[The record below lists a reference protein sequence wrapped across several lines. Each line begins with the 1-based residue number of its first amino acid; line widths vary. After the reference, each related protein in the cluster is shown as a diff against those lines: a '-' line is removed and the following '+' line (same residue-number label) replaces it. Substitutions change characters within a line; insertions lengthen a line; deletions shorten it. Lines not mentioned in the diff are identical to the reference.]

1 MLRRTPMT
9 RRNAPEARAAQRAAE
24 RAATLAAPFTA
35 TLRPLHTARMGRCDG
50 VAVAVPKED
59 VLTSEAYRRAV
70 RGLECMRCGH
80 PPRSQFCHTDEGKG
94 TGIKTDDRKG
104 WAGCGPHDGT
114 PGCHH
119 FVGTSGTLPKAERRA
134 EDARLAAKTRE
145 TLRARGLWPK
155 SVPEWSEE

>member
-1 MLRRTPMT
+1 MSFAARWTPPPKM
-9 RRNAPEARAAQRAAE
+9 RDLEPPPAPTVRPIARGVYAPVGVSAAA
-24 RAATLAAPFTA
+24 
-35 TLRPLHTARMGRCDG
+35 
-50 VAVAVPKED
+50 PKED

-70 RGLECMRCGH
+70 RGLECMRCGY

-94 TGIKTDDRKG
+94 AGIKTDDRKG

-155 SVPEWSEE
+155 GVPEWSEA

>member
-1 MLRRTPMT
+1 MTFGRPTLKQLRAQRVKQR
-9 RRNAPEARAAQRAAE
+9 RRNLKTLATTPSRALGRATYSGTTAAPE
-24 RAATLAAPFTA
+24 
-35 TLRPLHTARMGRCDG
+35 
-50 VAVAVPKED
+50 PKED

-94 TGIKTDDRKG
+94 TGIKTDDRRG
-104 WAGCGPHDGT
+104 WAGCGPHDGLA
-114 PGCHH
+114 GCHH

-155 SVPEWSEE
+155 NVPEWSEA

>member
-1 MLRRTPMT
+1 MT
-9 RRNAPEARAAQRAAE
+9 FARPTAAQLERKRATQRRRNLKALATTPSRALGRAVYGG
-24 RAATLAAPFTA
+24 TTAAPA
-35 TLRPLHTARMGRCDG
+35 
-50 VAVAVPKED
+50 PKED

-94 TGIKTDDRKG
+94 TGIKTDDRRG
-104 WAGCGPHDGT
+104 WAGCGPHDGQ
-114 PGCHH
+114 PGCHYL
-119 FVGTSGTLPKAERRA
+119 VGTSGTLPKAERRA

>member
-1 MLRRTPMT
+1 MTFSRPTQQQRQRESAARR
-9 RRNAPEARAAQRAAE
+9 RRNLKALATPSRALVRG
-24 RAATLAAPFTA
+24 TYTGTTAAP
-35 TLRPLHTARMGRCDG
+35 
-50 VAVAVPKED
+50 VPKED

-70 RGLECMRCGH
+70 RGLECMRCGY

-94 TGIKTDDRKG
+94 AGIKTDDRRG
-104 WAGCGPHDGT
+104 WAGCGPHDGLA
-114 PGCHH
+114 GCHH

-155 SVPEWSEE
+155 SVPEWSEV

>member
-1 MLRRTPMT
+1 MTFGGPTLKQRRAQRVKQR
-9 RRNAPEARAAQRAAE
+9 RRNLKALATPSRALVRGVYAG
-24 RAATLAAPFTA
+24 TTAAPA
-35 TLRPLHTARMGRCDG
+35 
-50 VAVAVPKED
+50 PKED

-94 TGIKTDDRKG
+94 TGIKTDDRRG
-104 WAGCGPHDGT
+104 WAGCGPHDGQ

>member
-1 MLRRTPMT
+1 MSFAARWTPPPKM
-9 RRNAPEARAAQRAAE
+9 RDLEPPPAPTVRPIARGVYAPVGVSAAA
-24 RAATLAAPFTA
+24 
-35 TLRPLHTARMGRCDG
+35 
-50 VAVAVPKED
+50 PKED

-70 RGLECMRCGH
+70 RGLECKRGGERRH
-80 PPRSQFCHTDEGKG
+80 GQSSHTHEGTG
-94 TGIKTDDRKG
+94 AGIKTDDRRG

-155 SVPEWSEE
+155 NVPEWSEE

>member
-1 MLRRTPMT
+1 MT
-9 RRNAPEARAAQRAAE
+9 FSRPDYAAIRAAQRAANM
-24 RAATLAAPFTA
+24 AAPFVA
-35 TLRPLHTARMGRCDG
+35 TVRPIVRG
-50 VAVAVPKED
+50 VYAPVTVSAAPAPKEGA
-59 VLTSEAYRRAV
+59 LTSEAYRRAV
-70 RGLECMRCGH
+70 RGLECMRCGY

-94 TGIKTDDRKG
+94 AGIKTDDRKG

-155 SVPEWSEE
+155 GVPEWSEA

>member
-1 MLRRTPMT
+1 MFKRPS
-9 RRNAPEARAAQRAAE
+9 PEAWAAE
-24 RAATLAAPFTA
+24 RAAKKAANLAVLCTPSRALTPGTYAGTTAAP
-35 TLRPLHTARMGRCDG
+35 
-50 VAVAVPKED
+50 VPKED

-70 RGLECMRCGH
+70 RGLECMRCGY

-94 TGIKTDDRKG
+94 AGIKTDDRKG
-104 WAGCGPHDGT
+104 WAGCGPHDGQ

-155 SVPEWSEE
+155 NVPEWSEA

>member
-1 MLRRTPMT
+1 MFKRPS
-9 RRNAPEARAAQRAAE
+9 PEAWAAE
-24 RAATLAAPFTA
+24 RAAKKAANLAALCVPA
-35 TLRPLHTARMGRCDG
+35 RTLHKARMGRCDS
-50 VAVAVPKED
+50 AAAPAPKED

-70 RGLECMRCGH
+70 RGLECMRCGY
-80 PPRSQFCHTDEGKG
+80 PPRSQFCHTDQGKG
-94 TGIKTDDRKG
+94 AGIKTDDRRG
-104 WAGCGPHDGT
+104 WAGCGPHDGA

-155 SVPEWSEE
+155 GVPEWSEE